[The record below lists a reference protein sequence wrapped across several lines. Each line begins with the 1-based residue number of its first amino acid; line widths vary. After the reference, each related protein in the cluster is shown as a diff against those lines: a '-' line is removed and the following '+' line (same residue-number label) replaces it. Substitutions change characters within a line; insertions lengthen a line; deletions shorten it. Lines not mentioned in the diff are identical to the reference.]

1 VNDVILHC
9 HCHYITLETKQE
21 VTSILQDIERNLE
34 SRKETDRIR
43 WFSMWAVLAVA
54 SFGVAWFP
62 MIFYSIKRRN
72 DHFTRQEKLEKLV
85 MNKLEIK
92 SEELTTEVSNPK
104 NAALWTAATVFIVP
118 AFYLFYS
125 LKKDL
130 QEHEMHEHVFLSEVT
145 KVAQDCGVPL
155 DVQSFVTTP
164 CFPDVK
170 YVFLSVISC
179 GLAGVYLLYRLF
191 NDYNNHFKMQWII
204 EDELLRFLKDFD
216 KKAS

>member
-1 VNDVILHC
+1 MPR
-9 HCHYITLETKQE
+9 HYITLETKQE
-21 VTSILQDIERNLE
+21 VTSILQDIERNLK

-72 DHFTRQEKLEKLV
+72 DHFIRQEKLEQLV
-85 MNKLEIK
+85 MNKLEII
-92 SEELTTEVSNPK
+92 SEELTTEVSKPK
-104 NAALWTAATVFIVP
+104 NAALWAAATVFFVP

-130 QEHEMHEHVFLSEVT
+130 QEHEMHEHVFLSEVN
-145 KVAQDCGVPL
+145 KIAKDCDVPL
-155 DVQSFVTTP
+155 NVQSFVTTP
-164 CFPDVK
+164 CFPPSK
-170 YVFLSVISC
+170 YIFLSVISC
-179 GLAGVYLLYRLF
+179 GLAGAYWLYCLF

-204 EDELLRFLKDFD
+204 EDELLRFLKEFD
-216 KKAS
+216 KKAT